1 MERRTRRFGL
11 ADMLILIAALGA
23 GMYGARELW
32 RMLDEK
38 PGSYWT
44 SVTPSWLMAAAMAAS
59 VATPHDAGLPGVP
72 APRPRPPR
80 RRLWTQPGTAAMLA
94 CTLLFVVK
102 SVEVAGAFA
111 RRDVN
116 ELAGQAARVRVSDT
130 TYLIHVGPSPLL
142 LMGGA
147 SRPRTASCGPTTPG
161 AGASRW
167 PRSRRRAALPWPPS
181 GCCWACRVVGGRR
194 SRGSTGWAACW
205 GWSGSRARSRCP
217 CRCDPGWP
225 WAHVPAWTRYH
236 LPFRGILMTAHRLA
250 YLAALAAVGFIPFRG
265 GPRPSRQGRRP
276 HGELR
281 AHGGRRVEDDGPEP
295 GRACS
300 TPGTGARASTR
311 CA

>member
-59 VATPHDAGLPGVP
+59 VATPMTLACLAFRLRD
-72 APRPRPPR
+72 PRPPR

-142 LMGGA
+142 LMGG
-147 SRPRTASCGPTTPG
+147 SVPTSNG
-161 AGASRW
+161 VLWSYDAG
-167 PRSRRRAALPWPPS
+167 
-181 GCCWACRVVGGRR
+181 
-194 SRGSTGWAACW
+194 CW
-205 GWSGSRARSRCP
+205 GIQMAAFSAPCGFTVAAIWLLLGLSGRWRPEKSWIDRLGRLLGVVWIACAIAVS
-217 CRCDPGWP
+217 
-225 WAHVPAWTRYH
+225 VP
-236 LPFRGILMTAHRLA
+236 L
-250 YLAALAAVGFIPFRG
+250 
-265 GPRPSRQGRRP
+265 
-276 HGELR
+276 
-281 AHGGRRVEDDGPEP
+281 
-295 GRACS
+295 
-300 TPGTGARASTR
+300 
-311 CA
+311 